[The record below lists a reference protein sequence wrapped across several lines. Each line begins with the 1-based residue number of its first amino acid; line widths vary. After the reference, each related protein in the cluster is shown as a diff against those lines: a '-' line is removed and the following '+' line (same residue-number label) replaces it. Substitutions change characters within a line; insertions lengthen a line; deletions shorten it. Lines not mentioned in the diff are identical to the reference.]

1 MNGKSD
7 TAAAAPAPSLG
18 AEIAHCW
25 NELPNKAFFLGLLA
39 LWLLMFQFLGNSSLG
54 YVSTPSL
61 PMWMYNA
68 YIHGDDKEE
77 HGMLVPIVVLVLFW
91 WKRKDL
97 LSLPNRIWPAGLLLL
112 ALASVMHLAGY
123 VAQQQ
128 RISIVAMF
136 LGIYALMGIA
146 WGPGW
151 LRNSFFPFFLLLFC
165 IPVAS
170 IAGPITFPMR
180 MMVCK
185 TVPALSDILG
195 IDVVRDGTRLFSA
208 THHYQYEVAAAC
220 SGIHSL
226 VAILCLATV
235 YGFITFPEKWK
246 RILLIASAFP
256 LAIMGNVARMM
267 LIVVA
272 AEISGQSGGD
282 YVHESSIYSLV
293 PYVPAIGG
301 VLLLG
306 HWLRERPAQL
316 ARRLR
321 PEPA

>member
-1 MNGKSD
+1 
-7 TAAAAPAPSLG
+7 
-18 AEIAHCW
+18 
-25 NELPNKAFFLGLLA
+25 
-39 LWLLMFQFLGNSSLG
+39 
-54 YVSTPSL
+54 
-61 PMWMYNA
+61 
-68 YIHGDDKEE
+68 
-77 HGMLVPIVVLVLFW
+77 MLVPIVVLALFW
-91 WKRKDL
+91 WKRKEL
-97 LSLPNRIWPAGLLLL
+97 MSLSNRIWPPGLALL

-151 LRNSFFPFFLLLFC
+151 LKNSFFPFFLLVFC

-180 MMVCK
+180 MLVCK
-185 TVPALSDILG
+185 IVPALSDIIG
-195 IDVVRDGTRLFSA
+195 IDVARDGTRLFSA

-226 VAILCLATV
+226 VAILCIATV
-235 YGFITFPEKWK
+235 YGFVTFPENWK
-246 RILLIASAFP
+246 RILLVASAFP

-272 AEISGQSGGD
+272 AEVSGQSGGD
-282 YVHESSIYSLV
+282 FVHENWFFSLV
-293 PYVPAIGG
+293 PYVPALAG
-301 VLLLG
+301 VMLLG
-306 HWLRERPAQL
+306 HWLRERPSVPVT
-316 ARRLR
+316 RLK